1 MTVQERRAERR
12 RHAASLPQMEAGAL
26 FARFLALPEVEA
38 ADTVMVFYGTGRE
51 PDTVPLIL
59 ALLERGKRV
68 ALPVV
73 LPHRGMEARQVLDVD
88 QLIPNRFGIPEP
100 DGSSPVVEKGEIG
113 AALIPHLMVDREGY
127 RLGVPFP
134 GRYECLLNSDEERFG
149 GWGNEIA
156 KEISA
161 EKVPCHNKEYSI
173 SVDLPPYGAAVFVF

>member
-1 MTVQERRAERR
+1 MTVKERKEELR
-12 RHAASLPQMEAGAL
+12 RHAAGLPQVEAGAL
-26 FARFLALPEVEA
+26 FDRFLTLPQVAE

-51 PDTVPLIL
+51 PDTLPLIR
-59 ALLERGKRV
+59 ALLDLGKRV

-127 RLGVPFP
+127 RLGWGGGYYDRWLADFP
-134 GRYECLLNSDEERFG
+134 GFTVCICRPGRLVEHMPREEFD
-149 GWGNEIA
+149 
-156 KEISA
+156 
-161 EKVPCHNKEYSI
+161 VPVKLVLIGE
-173 SVDLPPYGAAVFVF
+173 